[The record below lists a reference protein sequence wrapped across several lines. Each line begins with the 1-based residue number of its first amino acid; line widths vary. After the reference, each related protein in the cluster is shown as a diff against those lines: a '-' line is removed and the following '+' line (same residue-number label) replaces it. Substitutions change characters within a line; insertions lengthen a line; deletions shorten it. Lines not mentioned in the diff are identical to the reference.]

1 MSDIKICDKCG
12 NIFASKTPGSSH
24 ITSGIV
30 YKHDG
35 TTANLAGDLCDIC
48 TTELTAT
55 KIVRAIPPAP
65 APDEEYTPT
74 QREYLNER

>member
-12 NIFASKTPGSSH
+12 TIFAAKSPGSSH

-30 YKHDG
+30 YKADG
-35 TTANLAGDLCDIC
+35 TQSNLAGDLCDIC
-48 TTELTAT
+48 TTELTAS

-65 APDEEYTPT
+65 GPDQEYSHMGS
-74 QREYLNER
+74 EDD